1 MTEVNNPTVVTLTA
15 QKPWYTSK
23 TMLASI
29 IGFIVTALGF
39 VGVQIDP
46 ELQGTLLELASQL
59 GALVAFAVAAWG
71 RWTADSKLK

>member
-1 MTEVNNPTVVTLTA
+1 MTEVNNPTVVPLTA

-59 GALVAFAVAAWG
+59 GALHIILLF
-71 RWTADSKLK
+71 RIYY

>member
-1 MTEVNNPTVVTLTA
+1 MTEVNNPTVVPLTA

>member
-1 MTEVNNPTVVTLTA
+1 MTDVNNPTVVSLVA

-29 IGFIVTALGF
+29 LGFIVTALGF

-46 ELQGTLLELASQL
+46 ELQGTILELLSQL